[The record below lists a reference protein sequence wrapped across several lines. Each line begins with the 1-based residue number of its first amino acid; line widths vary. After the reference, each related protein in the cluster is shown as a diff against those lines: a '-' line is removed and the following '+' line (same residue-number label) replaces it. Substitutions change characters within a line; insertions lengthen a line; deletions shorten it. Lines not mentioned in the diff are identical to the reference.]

1 MNIIPTSIPEVFLI
15 EPEIFSD
22 ERGFFL
28 ESWNKK
34 IFSDLGISEEFVQD
48 NHSTSYKNVLRG
60 LHYQIKHSQGKLV
73 RAIVGEVYDV
83 AVDLRKSSPTFGK
96 WVGFT
101 LSAQNN
107 RMAWI
112 PPGFAHGFYVMSSS
126 AEFVYKTSEYWNPDY
141 ERTLVWNDPSLRI
154 SWPLVDKPL
163 VAPRD
168 ANGQLFIDLE
178 FYD

>member
-1 MNIIPTSIPEVFLI
+1 MNIIPTSISEVFLI
-15 EPEIFSD
+15 EPKIFSD
-22 ERGFFL
+22 ERGAFL

-34 IFSDLGISEEFVQD
+34 TFNDLGIAADFVQD

-73 RAIVGEVYDV
+73 RAIIGEVYDV

-101 LSAQNN
+101 LSAHNN

-112 PPGFAHGFYVMSSS
+112 PPGFAHGFYVTSSS
-126 AEFVYKTSEYWNPDY
+126 AEFVYKTSEYWSPEH
-141 ERTLVWNDPSLRI
+141 ERTLVWNDPSLDI
-154 SWPLVDKPL
+154 SWPLVGKPFL
-163 VAPRD
+163 APRD
-168 ANGQLFIDLE
+168 ANGQLFSDLE
-178 FYD
+178 FYA